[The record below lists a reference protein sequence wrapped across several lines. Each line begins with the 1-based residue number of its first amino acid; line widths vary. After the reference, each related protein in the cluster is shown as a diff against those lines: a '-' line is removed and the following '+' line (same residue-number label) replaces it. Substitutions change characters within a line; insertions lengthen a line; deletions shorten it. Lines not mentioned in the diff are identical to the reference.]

1 MKFKLLVSF
10 ILLCSMCLLNSCAIP
25 DATYPH
31 TAQVVGLN
39 YHTDTVIV
47 KTATGIF
54 YSFYGTEDYMIGDLV
69 SLTMDNS
76 ATPDN
81 VIDDV
86 IVEVRYSGYTSVST
100 I

>member
-1 MKFKLLVSF
+1 MRFKLLTSF
-10 ILLCSMCLLNSCAIP
+10 VLLCSMCLLNSCAFP
-25 DATYPH
+25 DNTYPH

-39 YHTDTVIV
+39 HRTDTVII

-54 YSFYGTEDYMIGDLV
+54 YSFSGIEDYMIGDLV

-81 VIDDV
+81 IVDDV
-86 IVEVRYSGYTSVST
+86 IVEVRYSGYTYIST